1 MTIANL
7 PMYDLPEIRH
17 ATDDWWSGL
26 ARAFRR
32 AGISDVPDR
41 LDRERAMPEVW
52 RDPGLVLSQACGYP
66 LLHDLAGVVQMVA
79 TPVYTLAGCEGPL
92 YRSVFVVRA
101 DDPAEALSD
110 LQGRRV
116 AVNSKTSQSGYN
128 CLRHALAPLA
138 AAGTMFSEV
147 VTSGGHGGSL
157 AAVQEARA
165 DLAAIDCV
173 TYGLMAR
180 HQPAAVAGLR
190 VLGESEPAPGLPYVT
205 RGGADDALLARLR
218 EGLQQAVGDPDLD
231 AARSVLGL
239 AGVELLPL
247 SAYRVIDD
255 MEAAATAAGY
265 PDVA

>member
-1 MTIANL
+1 MSVANL
-7 PMYDLPEIRH
+7 PMYDLQEVRH

-52 RDPGLVLSQACGYP
+52 RDPGLLLSQTCGYP
-66 LLHDLAGVVQMVA
+66 LTHDLAGVVQLVA
-79 TPVYTLAGCEGPL
+79 TPVYTFAGCEGPS

-110 LQGRRV
+110 LQGRRI
-116 AVNSKTSQSGYN
+116 AINCKTSQSGYN
-128 CLRHALAPLA
+128 CLRHALSPLA
-138 AAGTMFSEV
+138 GRGPMFSEV
-147 VTSGGHGGSL
+147 LASGRHAGSL
-157 AAVQEARA
+157 AAVREARA

-173 TYGLMAR
+173 TYGLMAQHR
-180 HQPAAVAGLR
+180 PAAVAGLR
-190 VLGESEPAPGLPYVT
+190 VLGESAPAPGLPYVT
-205 RGGADDALLARLR
+205 RGGADDDLLARLR
-218 EGLQQAVGDPDLD
+218 EGLQQAVADPDLG
-231 AARSVLGL
+231 AARAVLGL

-255 MEAAATAAGY
+255 MEAAAMAAGY